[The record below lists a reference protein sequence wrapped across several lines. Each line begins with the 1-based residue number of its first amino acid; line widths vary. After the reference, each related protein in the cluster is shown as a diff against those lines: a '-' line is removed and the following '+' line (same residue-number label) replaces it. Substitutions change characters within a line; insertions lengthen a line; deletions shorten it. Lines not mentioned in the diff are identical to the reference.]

1 SRGGGSDDLC
11 CRSDPLWF
19 GLCTTFS
26 MSKSIPTIETYMTT
40 LPHSIGDEQT
50 LSKASQIMKERNI
63 RHLPVLRGGKLLGIL
78 TDRDVH
84 LIESLG
90 GANAETLPVSE
101 AMTEE
106 PFTVSPDAALSEVAE
121 EMAANK
127 YGSAVVRSEEHT

>member
-1 SRGGGSDDLC
+1 
-11 CRSDPLWF
+11 
-19 GLCTTFS
+19 

-127 YGSAVVRSEEHT
+127 YGSAVVVNHHKVVGIFTAVDACRTLSELLRESAK